1 MNLFTTQY
9 NMFLLETRGLH
20 QIPSSFAFFLHLS
33 GANYSLS
40 KRATPTLKEKNMK
53 NLKLAALVL
62 VTALSGTFASLAAS
76 QPANWQTTATVDIFA
91 TTESS
96 IEINAMSLIDNSQL
110 IRLQYGFLELDKIIK
125 VKSIVA
131 PDALK
136 VSMDECSLGTDSNG
150 NPSLKFIFDLEST
163 TGFGTYP
170 VLITL
175 ENTGTGQTTTL
186 AIDVTVQ

>member
-1 MNLFTTQY
+1 
-9 NMFLLETRGLH
+9 
-20 QIPSSFAFFLHLS
+20 
-33 GANYSLS
+33 
-40 KRATPTLKEKNMK
+40 MK
-53 NLKLAALVL
+53 NLKLVALVL
-62 VTALSGTFASLAAS
+62 VTALSGTFAGLAAS

-96 IEINAMSLIDNSQL
+96 IEINAMSLIDNAQL
-110 IRLQYGFLELDKIIK
+110 IRLQYGFLALDQIIK

-131 PDALK
+131 SDALK

-150 NPSLKFIFDLEST
+150 NPSLKFTFDLEST

-175 ENTGTGQTTTL
+175 ENTVTGQTTTL